1 MPGRGIA
8 ALVGRP
14 AGSITGCDRP
24 VREGTKMNHSD
35 VAADRLVGIDGRGAR
50 VTDRDSIT
58 HGGTTIN
65 YEIRRSKRRTKTIE
79 VRVSR
84 DGVCVY
90 APWAISDSEVQAF
103 VRDRG
108 SWILSH
114 LARLSEIEPIRFADG
129 ETLAY
134 LGREI
139 PMVFETAE
147 VSAPEVDL
155 EGGVFK
161 VTEPVGVGGEERV
174 EMIGQAFLKWYH
186 YRAGEHLVEAV
197 DRWWPVAG
205 HGPKS
210 LVLIRNQRKRWGS
223 CGVDGTLRFNWRV
236 MMLEPDLIDYVVV
249 HELAHLQV
257 RNHSPDFWNLV
268 QNFLPDVPQRRKRL
282 RQKAIGMQL

>member
-1 MPGRGIA
+1 
-8 ALVGRP
+8 
-14 AGSITGCDRP
+14 
-24 VREGTKMNHSD
+24 MNHSD

-65 YEIRRSKRRTKTIE
+65 YEIRRSKRRKKTIE

-90 APWAISDSEVQAF
+90 APWAISDSEVRAF

-155 EGGVFK
+155 EDGVFK

-186 YRAGEHLVEAV
+186 YRAGEHLVETV
-197 DRWWPVAG
+197 DHWWPVAG

-268 QNFLPDVPQRRKRL
+268 QSFLPDVPQRRKRL